1 MTSARAQS
9 LLACLTFAAAPLA
22 AQEPAFLVLDA
33 PAGTEAMAYGDA
45 PWLFAGSPDLLFYAP
60 ELLAGTSGVSA
71 ALHRFGSEGTGAALA
86 GVGTLQDGGIAV
98 GLRYLRYGVDLGDP
112 PGFGRQSRAV
122 RGGETAIGE
131 LAATIGYGRT
141 VFGVRAGASVSLL
154 ERTEEGDDARGF
166 AVDLGLARDF
176 GDLRIH
182 AGARNLGPDI
192 EPSAGPD
199 LELPTLLVVGAS
211 LGSFQVGELDM
222 LVTSQVARRRDGEII
237 PAGGLEVSYWPV
249 AGYTFRIRAGLQRTD
264 DDRSPVTLGA
274 AFSADDFTLE
284 YAFQPFD
291 DGGSGHRFGIRWR

>member
-1 MTSARAQS
+1 MTSGRALS
-9 LLACLTFAAAPLA
+9 LVTCLTLAAAPLA

-33 PAGTEAMAYGDA
+33 PASTEAMAYGDA
-45 PWLFAGSPDLLFYAP
+45 PWLFADAPDLLFYAP
-60 ELLAGTSGVSA
+60 GMLEGTSGVSA
-71 ALHRFGSEGTGAALA
+71 ALQRFGSEGTALTLA
-86 GVGTLQDGGIAV
+86 GAGTLQGGGIAV
-98 GLRYLRYGVDLGDP
+98 GARYLRYAVDPGDP
-112 PGFGRQSRAV
+112 PGFDRQSRAV
-122 RGGETAIGE
+122 RGGETGIGE

-141 VFGVRAGASVSLL
+141 LFGVRAGASLTFL
-154 ERTEEGDDARGF
+154 ERTEEGEDTRGF

-176 GDLRIH
+176 GDVRVH
-182 AGARNLGPDI
+182 AGARNLGPDL
-192 EPSAGPD
+192 EPPGGTD

-222 LVTSQVARRRDGEII
+222 LVTSQVARRRDGEIV

-249 AGYTFRIRAGLQRTD
+249 AGYTFRVRGGLQRTD

-291 DGGSGHRFGIRWR
+291 EGGSGHRFGVRWR